1 MYFMYIRL
9 LLMTY
14 YEQSQISITY
24 NYITLGHGEVGFSL
38 AKNLLKENHK
48 VVILQDTAAD
58 MESQPF
64 CEYSSLTGVEVVTLK
79 LKDIEELNKYL
90 NDKKYDAVIDN
101 NSKDVAQATAI
112 TTAVKSYGSSSQ
124 YIYISSGGMYKGDMP
139 EGGYM
144 EACCSTK
151 DDNECRIIEKYLES
165 QDMPWT
171 SFRPQYI
178 YGDNT
183 NKRINVDWFVDRIV
197 RERTV
202 PMPGKL
208 YGN

>member
-1 MYFMYIRL
+1 M
-9 LLMTY
+9 
-14 YEQSQISITY
+14 
-24 NYITLGHGEVGFSL
+24 GFSL

-58 MESQPF
+58 MKSQPF
-64 CEYSSLTGVEVVTLK
+64 CEYSTLTGVEVVSLK

-101 NSKDVAQATAI
+101 NSKDVLQATAI
-112 TTAVKSYGSSSQ
+112 TTAVKAYGISSQ

-151 DDNECRIIEKYLES
+151 DDNECRMIEKYLES

-202 PMPGKL
+202 PIPGKI